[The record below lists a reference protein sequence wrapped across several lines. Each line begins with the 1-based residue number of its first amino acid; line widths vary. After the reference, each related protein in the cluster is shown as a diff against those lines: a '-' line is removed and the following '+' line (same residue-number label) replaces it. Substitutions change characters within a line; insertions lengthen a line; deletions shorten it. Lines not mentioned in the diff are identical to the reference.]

1 MDFGFLS
8 VLGVPLHRSLKWGYG
23 WVGNYGFSIIL
34 LTILV
39 NIIIF
44 PLRHKSVVSM
54 RKMAELGPD
63 MKAIQNRYGSLK
75 ATDPKKQQM
84 QKEIMELYSKNG
96 VNPVAGCL
104 PMILTMPILFAF
116 YRLLSM
122 AIEIRGAPF
131 TLWITDLSV
140 HDPLYV
146 TPVIMGASMLF
157 QQRLTPMNTA
167 DPMQQKIMMFMPV
180 MFTFFFLWAPS
191 GLVIYWLTSNL
202 FGIGQQIVT
211 NRIIGQPT
219 TRTGRPPA
227 EGRAKNKKGS
237 AKKADKPI
245 EPK

>member
-1 MDFGFLS
+1 
-8 VLGVPLHRSLKWGYG
+8 
-23 WVGNYGFSIIL
+23 
-34 LTILV
+34 
-39 NIIIF
+39 
-44 PLRHKSVVSM
+44 
-54 RKMAELGPD
+54 
-63 MKAIQNRYGSLK
+63 
-75 ATDPKKQQM
+75 
-84 QKEIMELYSKNG
+84 
-96 VNPVAGCL
+96 
-104 PMILTMPILFAF
+104 
-116 YRLLSM
+116 
-122 AIEIRGAPF
+122 
-131 TLWITDLSV
+131 
-140 HDPLYV
+140 
-146 TPVIMGASMLF
+146 MLF

-219 TRTGRPPA
+219 TRTVRPPA